1 MFSVILQKE
10 NHSFFLELDDNFA
23 LRDWWLEG
31 NYHFQSFQQLQNSRM
46 TLICVIIFLIWTL
59 PCADLDEFESL
70 PFWCQE
76 SVIIGYS
83 VVDNRNLWK
92 ILRLVAQC
100 KISPAS
106 PFFIVV
112 SFKLLE
118 VTTTLSQAI
127 FQVVSSGSNRWQDAM
142 LVARQLEDK
151 IVVSKIRHIRK

>member
-1 MFSVILQKE
+1 MLIGMNQNL
-10 NHSFFLELDDNFA
+10 SFE
-23 LRDWWLEG
+23 
-31 NYHFQSFQQLQNSRM
+31 
-46 TLICVIIFLIWTL
+46 C
-59 PCADLDEFESL
+59 L

-76 SVIIGYS
+76 SVIIGSS

-92 ILRLVAQC
+92 ISRLVAQC

-127 FQVVSSGSNRWQDAM
+127 FQVVSSGSNRWQDAV

-151 IVVSKIRHIRK
+151 IVVSKIRCTY

>member
-1 MFSVILQKE
+1 M
-10 NHSFFLELDDNFA
+10 
-23 LRDWWLEG
+23 
-31 NYHFQSFQQLQNSRM
+31 
-46 TLICVIIFLIWTL
+46 
-59 PCADLDEFESL
+59 DEPKFECL

-92 ILRLVAQC
+92 ISRLVAQC

-106 PFFIVV
+106 LFFIVV

-118 VTTTLSQAI
+118 VTATLSQAI
-127 FQVVSSGSNRWQDAM
+127 FQVVSSGSNRWQDAA

>member
-1 MFSVILQKE
+1 MLIGMNQNL
-10 NHSFFLELDDNFA
+10 SFE
-23 LRDWWLEG
+23 
-31 NYHFQSFQQLQNSRM
+31 
-46 TLICVIIFLIWTL
+46 C
-59 PCADLDEFESL
+59 L

-92 ILRLVAQC
+92 ISRLVAQC
-100 KISPAS
+100 KISPAL

-127 FQVVSSGSNRWQDAM
+127 FQVVQVVSSGSNSWQDAAF
-142 LVARQLEDK
+142 VARQLEDK
-151 IVVSKIRHIRK
+151 IVVSQIRCTYQSIKYVLRYLKRHSFVGGFRDK